1 MDAVTQVDSRVVATR
16 KKFRQQERERGM
28 RTHMLPHF
36 AGEDG
41 GGAVESNKRNP
52 HADPAG
58 HLVAEGVAHA
68 SCQ

>member
-1 MDAVTQVDSRVVATR
+1 
-16 KKFRQQERERGM
+16 M
-28 RTHMLPHF
+28 RAHMLPHF